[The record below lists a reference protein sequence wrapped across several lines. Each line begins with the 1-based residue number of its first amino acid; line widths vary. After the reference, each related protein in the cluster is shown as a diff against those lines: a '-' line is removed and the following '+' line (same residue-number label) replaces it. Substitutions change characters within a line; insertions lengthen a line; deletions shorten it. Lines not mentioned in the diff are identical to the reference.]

1 MGADIEAVP
10 VIGARR
16 RIGRPFLGPW
26 PGTVRR
32 MRGLRETVRNP
43 ASAIDSVLRRN
54 PDARKNVELE
64 RLTMAI
70 RENIVTPEVKANGY
84 GAIDEQRFERAI
96 DQIAMAYKF
105 KAAKPKLDDVFD
117 SSFLPT
123 LKERKFN

>member
-1 MGADIEAVP
+1 
-10 VIGARR
+10 
-16 RIGRPFLGPW
+16 
-26 PGTVRR
+26 
-32 MRGLRETVRNP
+32 
-43 ASAIDSVLRRN
+43 
-54 PDARKNVELE
+54 
-64 RLTMAI
+64 MAI

-105 KAAKPKLDDVFD
+105 KAAKPKLDDVFN